1 MRSPVKI
8 GKNTPGELPFV
19 AFKQKV
25 STPISCFQMS
35 DKSQTSQTAVYMCL
49 YMWKYKLKPCAQ
61 HAEWL
66 ATVSRSFHT
75 LMDQHY
81 YTLSHDPKIMF

>member
-35 DKSQTSQTAVYMCL
+35 DN
-49 YMWKYKLKPCAQ
+49 
-61 HAEWL
+61 
-66 ATVSRSFHT
+66 F
-75 LMDQHY
+75 
-81 YTLSHDPKIMF
+81 F